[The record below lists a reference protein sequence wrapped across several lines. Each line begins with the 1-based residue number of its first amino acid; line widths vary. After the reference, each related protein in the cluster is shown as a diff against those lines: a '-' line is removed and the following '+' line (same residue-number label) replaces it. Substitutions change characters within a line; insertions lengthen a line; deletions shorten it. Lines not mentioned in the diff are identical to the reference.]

1 MTCVKSG
8 RCDELNR
15 IARGVGLVTDRDL
28 VVDDAGRLT
37 GIVTLDDI
45 VDYLASLL
53 GGIAQVEVGS

>member
-1 MTCVKSG
+1 M
-8 RCDELNR
+8 
-15 IARGVGLVTDRDL
+15 TDRDL

-53 GGIAQVEVGS
+53 GGIAQVDKMQKNEKQRFRA